1 MQHAS
6 PRQSTCINQIDGQKV
21 TIKGLGVRMVSDV
34 IPNFEQELKQ
44 LSVVAPA
51 GWNLA
56 FNYRWNGPEHM
67 FVGFSD
73 AWRAEY
79 ETKNYAIG
87 DPIFLWIVSRDNGCA
102 RWSEVKTPD
111 LRGVM
116 EKARRHQINYGM
128 VFTRHVNGTKSFLSM
143 ARSDREFTDE
153 ELSSYNAR
161 FNLWVD
167 LLVNRADLTGGE
179 IAVLRCFRDGL
190 GQAETAA
197 SLGISESTVKQR
209 FVKICAK
216 LNANTRTQAV
226 ATAVA
231 RNYLT

>member
-1 MQHAS
+1 
-6 PRQSTCINQIDGQKV
+6 
-21 TIKGLGVRMVSDV
+21 MVSDV

-79 ETKNYAIG
+79 ESRNYAIG
-87 DPIFLWIVSRDNGCA
+87 DPIFLWIVSRDNGAA
-102 RWSEVKTPD
+102 RWSEVKMPD

-128 VFTRHVNGTKSFLSM
+128 VFTRHVNATKSFLSM
-143 ARSDREFTDE
+143 ARSDREFTDA
-153 ELSSYNAR
+153 ELASYKAR
-161 FNLWVD
+161 FEFWVD
-167 LLVNRADLTGGE
+167 LLVNRAALDPIE
-179 IAVLRCFRDGL
+179 ISILRCFRDGL
-190 GQAETAA
+190 GQAETAVT
-197 SLGISESTVKQR
+197 LGVSESTIKSR
-209 FVKICAK
+209 FLKICAK
-216 LNANTRTQAV
+216 LNAQTRTQAV
-226 ATAVA
+226 AIAVA
-231 RNYLT
+231 RNYLA